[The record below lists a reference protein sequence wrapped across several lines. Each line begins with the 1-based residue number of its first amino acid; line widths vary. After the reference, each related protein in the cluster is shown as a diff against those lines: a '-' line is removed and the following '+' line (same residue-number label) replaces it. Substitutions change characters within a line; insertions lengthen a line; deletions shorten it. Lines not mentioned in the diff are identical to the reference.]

1 LALPKEVKSARRAP
15 KTKTTKT
22 PKKASPSLRSKY
34 PHCFAGIDYCKA
46 VVAGII
52 PACLFVQQACKRHLD
67 DLERKNWP
75 YEFDYAK
82 GEAVAE
88 FTCEFQHIKGPLAGT
103 NITLEGWQS
112 FLLTCVF
119 GWVFKSTGKRRF
131 RRVYVEVPRG
141 NGKTTIS
148 VAPALYMLAADGEGG
163 AEVYSAAR
171 VKDQAKIA
179 FGLGQQMARKC
190 PDFRE
195 ALGVEVVAHRIVQAS
210 SASFFEAVSSDAD
223 SLDGKNVHF
232 GLIDEVHA
240 HRSRDVYDAIETGCG
255 KRDQALLWAIT
266 TAGSDKTGIAYEQRA
281 YVINIL
287 KGLVQDESYFGIV
300 YTVDD
305 GDDWTDPEIHRK
317 ANPNYGVSVEEKN
330 LTDMC
335 LKAKHSPASQAAFLT
350 KHLNV
355 WIQTDQAL
363 YDTQA
368 WAKCGN
374 STLKIEDYYGKPCRI
389 ALDLASKIDIAAK
402 SLLFDE
408 PDGTVTA
415 FPRFYLPQAA
425 IDKSKN
431 ASYAGWQI
439 EGHIKVTDGDVIDF
453 NQIESDIHEDMSNFD
468 VLEIGVDPW
477 QSTQMSTSLMGLG
490 ANVVE
495 FRQVL
500 ANFSEPTKELDA
512 MMREGRIV
520 HDGNPVMAWMIGNV
534 VGHYDA
540 KENVY
545 PRKERQE
552 NKIDGAVSLIMALG
566 LKLKGEVQQSSYLS
580 SSDLLILG

>member
-1 LALPKEVKSARRAP
+1 M
-15 KTKTTKT
+15 
-22 PKKASPSLRSKY
+22 
-34 PHCFAGIDYCKA
+34 
-46 VVAGII
+46 
-52 PACLFVQQACKRHLD
+52 QQACKRHLD
-67 DLERKNWP
+67 DLARQDKASWP
-75 YEFDYAK
+75 YEFNYRA
-82 GEAVAE
+82 GENVAE
-88 FTCEFQHIKGPLAGT
+88 FTCGFQHIKGPLAGT
-103 NITLEGWQS
+103 NLTLEGWQD
-112 FLLTCVF
+112 FLLTCIF
-119 GWVFKSTGKRRF
+119 GWVFKKTGKRRF
-131 RRVYVEVPRG
+131 RRVYIEVPRG

-179 FGLGQQMARKC
+179 FGLGQHMAKKC
-190 PDFRE
+190 PAFRDE
-195 ALGVEVVAHRIVQAS
+195 LGVEVIAHRIVQAS

-266 TAGSDKTGIAYEQRA
+266 TAGSDKTGIAYEQRS

-287 KGLVQDESYFGIV
+287 KGTVHDESYFGIV
-300 YTVDD
+300 YTIDE
-305 GDDWTDPEIHRK
+305 GDDWTDPAIHRK

-330 LTDMC
+330 LSDMC

-363 YDTQA
+363 FDTAA
-368 WAKCGN
+368 WKACED
-374 STLKIEDYYGKPCRI
+374 TRLRIENYHGRPCRI
-389 ALDLASKIDIAAK
+389 ALDLASKVDIAAK
-402 SLLFDE
+402 FLLFDE
-408 PDGTVTA
+408 EDGTVTA
-415 FPRFYLPQAA
+415 FPTFYLPQSA

-431 ASYAGWQI
+431 ASYGGWAI

-453 NQIESDIHEDMSNFD
+453 NVIEADVRSDLSSFD

-477 QSTQMSTSLMGLG
+477 QSTQMATSLTEAG

-512 MMREGRIV
+512 MMREQRIK
-520 HDGNPVMAWMIGNV
+520 HDGNPVMSWMIGNV

-552 NKIDGAVSLIMALG
+552 NKIDGPVALIMALG
-566 LKLKGEVQQSSYLS
+566 LRMKGEVKTTSYLS
-580 SSDLLILG
+580 TSDLLIL